1 MWRAAAVAG
10 CVTLVLAACGDSEE
24 GTSGRTM
31 IDWNLSDP
39 PTTESVDW
47 PKPDQSVVS
56 LEPVEEVRLRLPDG
70 STFKADSD
78 REARLPRAR
87 GRRRDMVS
95 VYSDALDVDAGYRLA
110 SDWAKRF
117 KLPTAPLDR
126 WRDEVTGGKGPA
138 ERDNRALTSATIEDR
153 IGEDGPVPSVNI
165 LYSFDEEKPATVT
178 VELFWPPER
187 RRSPLS
193 PVASRWAIWDFDRV
207 WAG

>member
-10 CVTLVLAACGDSEE
+10 CVTLVLAACGDSDD

-31 IDWNLSDP
+31 IDWNLSEP

-78 REARLPRAR
+78 VKRVFLEREDDAVT
-87 GRRRDMVS
+87 MVS
-95 VYSDALDVDAGYRLA
+95 VYSNALDVDAGYRLA

-117 KLPTAPLDR
+117 KLPTAPLDK

-153 IGEDGPVPSVNI
+153 IGADGPVPSVNM

-178 VELFWPPER
+178 VELFWPPDR
-187 RRSPLS
+187 
-193 PVASRWAIWDFDRV
+193 AS
-207 WAG
+207 